1 MTQDCGC
8 DCECGS
14 GPKLIFSCSGA
25 ADVGGVVDQASRR
38 LTVEGAGKMYCLAG
52 IGGRVS
58 GIVESTKAASK
69 VLAIDGCPLNCAKKT
84 LEEAGFSGF
93 DHLMIDDL
101 GMKKGHTP
109 VTEENIARVVSKGME
124 MLA

>member
-1 MTQDCGC
+1 MTTECGNG
-8 DCECGS
+8 CECGS
-14 GPKLIFSCSGA
+14 GPKFVFSCSGA

-38 LTVEGAGKMYCLAG
+38 LTAEGAGKMYCLAG
-52 IGGRVS
+52 IGGRVG
-58 GIVESTKAASK
+58 GIVESTKAALQ

-109 VTEENIARVVSKGME
+109 VIEENIARVVSKGME

>member
-1 MTQDCGC
+1 MTTDCGC

-14 GPKLIFSCSGA
+14 GPKFVFSCSGA
-25 ADVGGVVDQASRR
+25 ADVGGVVDQASRK
-38 LTVEGAGKMYCLAG
+38 LTAEGSGKMFCLAG

-58 GIVESTKAASK
+58 GIVETTKAASK
-69 VLAIDGCPLNCAKKT
+69 VLAIDGCSLNCAKKT
-84 LEEAGFSGF
+84 LEEAGFSEF

-109 VTEENIARVVSKGME
+109 VTEENIAKVVSKGME
-124 MLA
+124 ILG